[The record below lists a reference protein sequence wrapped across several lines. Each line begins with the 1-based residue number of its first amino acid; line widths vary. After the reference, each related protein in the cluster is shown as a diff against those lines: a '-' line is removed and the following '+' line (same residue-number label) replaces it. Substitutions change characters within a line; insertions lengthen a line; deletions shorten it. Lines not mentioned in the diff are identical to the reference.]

1 MDVRPQA
8 LELSPGGPL
17 LQFPAA
23 STGAQAAYL
32 QEDPP

>member
-1 MDVRPQA
+1 MTVRPQD
-8 LELSPGGPL
+8 LELSTGGPL

-23 STGAQAAYL
+23 YMEAQAGYL